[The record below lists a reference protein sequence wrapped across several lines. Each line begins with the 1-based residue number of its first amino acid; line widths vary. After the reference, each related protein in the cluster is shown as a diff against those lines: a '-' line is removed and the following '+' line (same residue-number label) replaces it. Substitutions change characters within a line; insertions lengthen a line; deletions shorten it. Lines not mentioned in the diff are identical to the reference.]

1 MAPVA
6 HRAKGKQDPLGTHVN
21 LDPQT
26 LFQQLPLIAEFAV
39 IFGLIVILPRV
50 AEHVGLP
57 GVLGVLLG
65 GVLLGP
71 AVLGLLNP
79 EGKAIEL
86 FAELGKLL

>member
-1 MAPVA
+1 M
-6 HRAKGKQDPLGTHVN
+6 N
-21 LDPQT
+21 FEPQI
-26 LFQQLPLIAEFAV
+26 LFQQLPLIAKFAV
-39 IFGLIVILPRV
+39 IFGLIVVLPRIT
-50 AEHVGLP
+50 EHVGLP

-86 FAELGKLL
+86 FAELGKLLLMFFAG